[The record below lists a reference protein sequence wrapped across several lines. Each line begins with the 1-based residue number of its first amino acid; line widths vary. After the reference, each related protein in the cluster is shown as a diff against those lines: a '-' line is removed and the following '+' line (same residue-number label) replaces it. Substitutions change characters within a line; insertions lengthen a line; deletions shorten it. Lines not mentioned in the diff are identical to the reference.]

1 MVIIE
6 KSGFLKYKDASGNTT
21 LMYPITTKDNVDGM
35 DDIDAHVASQDN
47 PHNVTA
53 DQIGAI
59 SYSAQSLT
67 DEQKAQA
74 RTNVGAASVDHEHL
88 FDRAVTTEGTGAAYT
103 ATVDS
108 ITALTAGISFT
119 MIPHTTSTSKTAT
132 LNVNGLGAKQLRRP
146 VSSNNST
153 TVANT
158 TESWMY
164 VNKPVEVMYNGTY
177 WVVTSM
183 PRPNGPD
190 IYGTVPVSAGGV
202 PSATTADNGKFLRVV
217 GGSAAWVA
225 IGNAEEASF

>member
-1 MVIIE
+1 MAVIE
-6 KSGFLKYKDASGNTT
+6 KSGFLKFKDASGNTT

-35 DDIDAHVASQDN
+35 DDIDAHVASQEN

-74 RTNVGAASVDHEHL
+74 RENIGASKDHIHVYTE
-88 FDRAVTTEGTGAAYT
+88 AVTTAGTGAAYT
-103 ATVDS
+103 ATVDG
-108 ITALTAGISFT
+108 ITALEAGISFT
-119 MIPHTTSTSKTAT
+119 MIPHTASTSKTAT
-132 LNVNGLGAKQLRRP
+132 LNVNGLGAKMLRRP
-146 VSSNNST
+146 LSTNNTT

-164 VNKPVEVMYNGTY
+164 ANKPVEVMYNGTY
-177 WVVTSM
+177 WIVTSM

-217 GGSAAWVA
+217 DGDPAWVTVS
-225 IGNAEEASF
+225 NAEEASF